1 MLTYRLSD
9 RQKKELLVRGQILE
23 IAIPCNHPDCDPVS
37 YACDAL
43 REHSG
48 HVVSAEIADLAVW
61 RTSNASPGFPGL
73 MGHISADKNQPSSR
87 AIEYTV
93 VVVIATL
100 QYEQKPRGRIALAWA
115 GKAYRN
121 GVEINAEI
129 T

>member
-1 MLTYRLSD
+1 MQTYRLSD
-9 RQKKELLVRGQILE
+9 RQKKELLIRGQILE
-23 IAIPCNHPDCDPVS
+23 IAIPCNYSDCDPVA

-43 REHSG
+43 PEHSG
-48 HVVSAEIADLAVW
+48 NVVSAEIADLAVW
-61 RTSNASPGFPGL
+61 RTANASPGFGGM
-73 MGHISADKNQPSSR
+73 MGHISSDRNQPSSR

-100 QYEQKPRGRIALAWA
+100 QHEQKPRGRIALAWP

>member
-9 RQKKELLVRGQILE
+9 RQKKELLIRGQILE
-23 IAIPCNHPDCDPVS
+23 IAIPCNHSDCDPVA

-43 REHSG
+43 PEHSG

-61 RTSNASPGFPGL
+61 RTSNASPGFGGL
-73 MGHISADKNQPSSR
+73 MGHISTDKNQPSAK
-87 AIEYTV
+87 AIECTV

-100 QYEQKPRGRIALAWA
+100 QAEQKPRGRVALAWPHR
-115 GKAYRN
+115 AYRN

>member
-9 RQKKELLVRGQILE
+9 RQKKELLIRGQVLE
-23 IAIPCNHPDCDPVS
+23 IAIPCNYTECDPVA

-43 REHSG
+43 PEHAG
-48 HVVSAEIADLAVW
+48 HVVSAEVADLAVW
-61 RTSNASPGFPGL
+61 RTANASPGFSGM
-73 MGHISADKNQPSSR
+73 MGHISSAANQPSSR

-100 QYEQKPRGRIALAWA
+100 QAEQKPRGGVALAWP
-115 GKAYRN
+115 GKAYRD
-121 GVEINAEI
+121 GVAINAEI

>member
-9 RQKKELLVRGQILE
+9 RQKKELLIRGQVLE

-37 YACDAL
+37 YACDAIP
-43 REHSG
+43 EHSG
-48 HVVSAEIADLAVW
+48 QVVSAEIADLAVW
-61 RTSNASPGFPGL
+61 RTANASPGFTGL
-73 MGHISADKNQPSSR
+73 MGHISSERNQPSSR

-100 QYEQKPRGRIALAWA
+100 QAEQKPRGRVALAWP
-115 GKAYRN
+115 GKAFRN